1 MKIKMGKTAV
11 ISNARVTRVL
21 ISIIKE
27 GNKYFVE
34 IKENNSEYF
43 EAFKYN
49 VTTTYYDNI
58 EIIEEFLNGV
68 LNNNTPRGSIYHVD
82 INYNGSI
89 VDK

>member
-1 MKIKMGKTAV
+1 MGKTAV

-58 EIIEEFLNGV
+58 EIIEELLNVV

-82 INYNGSI
+82 INYHGSI
-89 VDK
+89 VDIW